1 VEGDGDAKKSYELL
15 DCFFEV
21 LHNLAS
27 LLMPGCLDGAAGL
40 IFKNLDNR

>member
-1 VEGDGDAKKSYELL
+1 VCEILKQIDVELL

-21 LHNLAS
+21 LHNLVS
-27 LLMPGCLDGAAGL
+27 LLKPGCLDGAAGL